1 VTRRT
6 PAAARLAAAMAV
18 AVALLTACGTSADG
32 SAAGERVTPTTS
44 SSAAADTSP
53 AASAPADLVAAADLA
68 DCPVADP
75 KVAARDDGLPDLVL
89 PCLGDGPAVR
99 LAGLR
104 GTPTV
109 VNVWASWCGPCREEL
124 SLFADVASSSGSAL
138 RVVGIDA
145 TDDPPSA
152 LSLLADAGVHY
163 PSVRDD
169 AGTTKAPMGWGS
181 GLPVTYFVDADGRIA
196 FVKHGAVANAD
207 ELRTLLAD
215 HLGVA
220 VPA

>member
-6 PAAARLAAAMAV
+6 PSAARLAAAVAV
-18 AVALLTACGTSADG
+18 AALLTACGAGAGG
-32 SAAGERVTPTTS
+32 SAAGERVTPAPSGSTG
-44 SSAAADTSP
+44 ADTSP

-68 DCPVADP
+68 DCPASDP
-75 KVAARDDGLPDLVL
+75 KVAARDDGLPDLTL

-124 SLFADVASSSGSAL
+124 SLFADVAGSSGTAV

-152 LSLLADAGVHY
+152 LSLLDDAGVHY

-169 AGTTKAPMGWGS
+169 SGTTKAPMGWGS

-196 FVKHGAVANAD
+196 FTKHGAIANAD

-220 VPA
+220 VPS